1 MQASVTEIR
10 PYDNVLAPA
19 KNQSVAKLST
29 TETRFLAF
37 FYKSVVVFTVLAMI
51 LSWLQMGKELDA
63 TSLGWS
69 LVCNGSVGASVGMLF
84 ALMHDVIIKGRLE
97 DE

>member
-10 PYDNVLAPA
+10 GYDNLLTPA
-19 KNQSVAKLST
+19 KNENIAGLSK
-29 TETRFLAF
+29 TEKKFLAF
-37 FYKSVVVFTVLAMI
+37 FYKSTAVFTVLAMI
-51 LSWLQMGKELDA
+51 LSWLQMGKDLEA

-69 LVCNGSVGASVGMLF
+69 LVCNASVGAAVGMLF

-97 DE
+97 DK